1 MNEGSSSSVRLLQK
15 GFDVKMISTYQMH
28 ERWRKVLFLN
38 INILSHIGLIN
49 NSNLT
54 VDVQHTVP
62 LYLLVEHFPTPN
74 TSLSTEVKFYFLNC
88 FCTKKSANES
98 W

>member
-1 MNEGSSSSVRLLQK
+1 M
-15 GFDVKMISTYQMH
+15 
-28 ERWRKVLFLN
+28 
-38 INILSHIGLIN
+38 N

-62 LYLLVEHFPTPN
+62 LYLSIEDFPTPN
-74 TSLSTEVKFYFLNC
+74 TSLSKEVKFFFLNC
-88 FCTKKSANES
+88 FCTKKSEYES

>member
-1 MNEGSSSSVRLLQK
+1 M
-15 GFDVKMISTYQMH
+15 
-28 ERWRKVLFLN
+28 
-38 INILSHIGLIN
+38 N

-62 LYLLVEHFPTPN
+62 LYLLIEDFPTSN
-74 TSLSTEVKFYFLNC
+74 TQLSTEVKFFFLTC
-88 FCTKKSANES
+88 FFTKKSEYES